1 MSADPS
7 RRARAR
13 RAILLSLALAT
24 TGLFAGCASTNER
37 PGGKAISMPR
47 AKKGAAG
54 GAAGGSA
61 AAPEQKGPSQQEI
74 DDALAEMSSAIQH
87 GDHER
92 ALAIADRMLKKEPP
106 DEARQQIERLRKAA
120 RQHLLQTFYVDAVV
134 RAAKDRVTIGDPI
147 AGEVV
152 LINIGTDPVVIE
164 AEKIGGGVNSRTLLH
179 LEVAYREFAPDG
191 TLVRDFLTSNVLLG
205 KRITIAPSQHYA
217 IPLKLDTLEQ
227 NPGGTMLRTYD
238 IGGSVLLA
246 EMRTGKETIY
256 GQLQLKPRRV
266 RVFPRNYEHLADK
279 PVARLADAI
288 RRRSPD
294 HIPLAAALV
303 SDSQKNEALAVLR
316 DGLREPASSGID
328 VATHRACCV
337 ALSVI
342 TDEDRKPDPQEWLKR
357 LSELLP

>member
-1 MSADPS
+1 VSADPA

-13 RAILLSLALAT
+13 RAILLSLALVAA
-24 TGLFAGCASTNER
+24 GVFGGCASSDDR
-37 PGGKAISMPR
+37 PGAKAISIPR
-47 AKKGAAG
+47 AKKGEAG
-54 GAAGGSA
+54 GGGGGSA
-61 AAPEQKGPSQQEI
+61 AAPEPKGPTQQEI
-74 DDALAEMSSAIQH
+74 DDALAQMSSAIQH

-92 ALAIADRMLKKEPP
+92 AVAIADSILKKEPP
-106 DEARQQIERLRKAA
+106 EEARQQIDRLRKAA

-134 RAAKDRVTIGDPI
+134 RAGKERVTIGDPI
-147 AGEVV
+147 VGEVV

-164 AEKIGGGVNSRTLLH
+164 DEKTGGGASSRTLLH

-191 TLVRDFLTSNVLLG
+191 TLVRDLLTSNVLLG
-205 KRITIAPSQHYA
+205 KRITIAPTQRYS

-227 NPGGTMLRTYD
+227 NPGGTMLRQYD
-238 IGGSVLLA
+238 IGGSVFLA
-246 EMRTGKETIY
+246 EMKTGKETIY
-256 GQLQLKPRRV
+256 GQLTLKPHRV

-303 SDSQKNEALAVLR
+303 ADSQKNEALAVLR

-328 VATHRACCV
+328 VATQRACCV

-342 TDEDRKPDPQEWLKR
+342 TDEDRKPEPQEWLKR
-357 LSELLP
+357 LGELLP